1 MYYFSPTGEMTKEE
15 FIEEFQEL
23 YPKSLFPKND

>member
-23 YPKSLFPKND
+23 YPKSLSFK